1 MSAEPAERI
10 RTLLLRS
17 DNQLK
22 AGKPDRA
29 LAALNEAREVAAEAG
44 VDERLR
50 ELVTRR
56 IESLGPLLEGHVA
69 DDPS

>member
-1 MSAEPAERI
+1 MTGEPAERI

-22 AGKPDRA
+22 AGKPARA
-29 LAALNEAREVAAEAG
+29 LAALHEARDVAAEGG
-44 VDERLR
+44 VDDRLR

-56 IESLGPLLEGHVA
+56 IESLGPLLEGHAA

>member
-1 MSAEPAERI
+1 VSAEPPERI

-22 AGKPDRA
+22 AGKPERA
-29 LAALNEAREVAAEAG
+29 LAALQEAREAAAEGG

-50 ELVTRR
+50 ELVERR
-56 IESLGPLLEGHVA
+56 IESLGPLLEGHAA

>member
-1 MSAEPAERI
+1 MNAEPAERI

-22 AGKPDRA
+22 AGKPERA
-29 LAALNEAREVAAEAG
+29 LAALQDAREVAAEGG

-50 ELVTRR
+50 ELVERR
-56 IESLGPLLEGHVA
+56 IESLGPLLEGHAA

>member
-1 MSAEPAERI
+1 MSADPAERI

-22 AGKPDRA
+22 AGKPERA
-29 LAALNEAREVAAEAG
+29 LAALQEARDVADQGG
-44 VDERLR
+44 VEERLR
-50 ELVTRR
+50 ELVARR
-56 IESLGPLLEGHVA
+56 IESLGPLLEGHAA

>member
-29 LAALNEAREVAAEAG
+29 LAALHEAREVAAGAG

>member
-1 MSAEPAERI
+1 MSAAPADRI

-22 AGKPDRA
+22 AGKPQRA
-29 LAALNEAREVAAEAG
+29 LGALEEARDVAAAPD

-50 ELVTRR
+50 ELVARR
-56 IESLGPLLEGHVA
+56 IESLRPLLEEHAA
-69 DDPS
+69 DDAG

>member
-1 MSAEPAERI
+1 MSADPAERI

-22 AGKPDRA
+22 AGKPERA
-29 LAALNEAREVAAEAG
+29 LAALQEARDVAAEGG

-56 IESLGPLLEGHVA
+56 IESLGPLLEGHAA

>member
-1 MSAEPAERI
+1 MTGEPAERI

-22 AGKPDRA
+22 AGKTERA
-29 LAALNEAREVAAEAG
+29 LAALEDAREVAGTEG

-56 IESLGPLLEGHVA
+56 IESLGPLLEGHAA
-69 DDPS
+69 DQES